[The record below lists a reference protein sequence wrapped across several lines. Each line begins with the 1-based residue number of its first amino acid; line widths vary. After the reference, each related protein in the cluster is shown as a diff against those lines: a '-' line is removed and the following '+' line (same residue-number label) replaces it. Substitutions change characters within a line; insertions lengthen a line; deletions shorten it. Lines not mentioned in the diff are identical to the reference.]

1 VYVPPFNA
9 VTDQDELRAM
19 VAAARS
25 GWLVTVGADGTPA
38 ATLLPIMWHGDL
50 VIAHLA
56 RANPQ
61 WRELPPDSPG
71 LIIVGGPEAY
81 VSPTWYAA
89 KAEHGRVV
97 PTWNYTAVQL
107 TGRVTS
113 HHDSEWLRAA
123 VTELTDTH
131 ESGRDERWR
140 ITDAPET
147 YVEAQ
152 LRGIVGIEFRVT
164 GVEGKAKLSQNRSAD
179 DRLGV
184 VAGLRDDADTR
195 LAGAASAAARDVADE
210 MSDRPPAG

>member
-1 VYVPPFNA
+1 MYVPPFNA

-38 ATLLPIMWHGDL
+38 ATLLPIRWHEDVVVG
-50 VIAHLA
+50 HLA

-107 TGRVTS
+107 TGRVTL
-113 HHDSEWLRAA
+113 HHDGEWLRAA

-131 ESGRDERWR
+131 ESGRDERWQV
-140 ITDAPET
+140 TDAPET

-164 GVEGKAKLSQNRSAD
+164 RVEGKAKLSQNRSAD

-195 LAGAASAAARDVADE
+195 LAGAASAAARDLADE

>member
-1 VYVPPFNA
+1 
-9 VTDQDELRAM
+9 
-19 VAAARS
+19 
-25 GWLVTVGADGTPA
+25 
-38 ATLLPIMWHGDL
+38 
-50 VIAHLA
+50 
-56 RANPQ
+56 
-61 WRELPPDSPG
+61 
-71 LIIVGGPEAY
+71 
-81 VSPTWYAA
+81 
-89 KAEHGRVV
+89 VV